1 MNLCLQFEFLQ
12 KKNAGWFEFDEE
24 LVNEAKGIEFK
35 AKHQGLNNLIAYL
48 EDNKDVTQ
56 FLVKK
61 FKQLL

>member
-24 LVNEAKGIEFK
+24 LVNEAKDIEFK
-35 AKHQGLNNLIAYL
+35 AKHQGLNNLITYL